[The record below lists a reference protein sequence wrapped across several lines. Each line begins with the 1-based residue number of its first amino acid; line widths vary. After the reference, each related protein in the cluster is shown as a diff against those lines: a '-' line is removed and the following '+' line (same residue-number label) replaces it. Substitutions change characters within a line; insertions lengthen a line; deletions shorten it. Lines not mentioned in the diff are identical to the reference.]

1 MPASPGRLLSTA
13 AVWPFG
19 GRVTDEVPMRAP
31 EPSQTVI
38 VTLCRSWFGY
48 GVLGSMRKARDA
60 LRPARSAL
68 F

>member
-38 VTLCRSWFGY
+38 VTVS
-48 GVLGSMRKARDA
+48 VLSEGLAIA
-60 LRPARSAL
+60 TAVV
-68 F
+68 